1 MAVND
6 TFADIAALLKD
17 RVEAGI
23 AELTSGRRHSS
34 PRPRFFLA
42 EPVRPARLD
51 GMLLA
56 ITMAAGRHRSLAA
69 TVKWSCRLLD
79 GHERRVFGWCR

>member
-17 RVEAGI
+17 LAEAEI
-23 AELTSGRRHSS
+23 AKPTSGRRHLS
-34 PRPRFFLA
+34 PRPRFFS
-42 EPVRPARLD
+42 PSRCGPARLD

-79 GHERRVFGWCR
+79 DRERRVFGWCR